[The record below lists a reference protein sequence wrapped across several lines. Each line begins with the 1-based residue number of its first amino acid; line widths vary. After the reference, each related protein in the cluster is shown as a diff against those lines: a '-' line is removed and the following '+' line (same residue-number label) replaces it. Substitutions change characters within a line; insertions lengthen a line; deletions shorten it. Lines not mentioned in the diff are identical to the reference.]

1 MNILKGV
8 AFFIGLFVL
17 SRLIPH
23 APNFTPII
31 ASVIFLPF
39 IIKSKLGLG
48 LPIAVMLI
56 SDLIIGF
63 HSAMFWVYGAF
74 ILIGLMSYI
83 FYRPSFSRVLSLAI
97 ISPTIF
103 FLITNFGVWI
113 GSSLYELNLTGL
125 LTAYTFALPFFANS
139 LFASVLFSLSFFS
152 IFKFVNRRDPVVS

>member
-1 MNILKGV
+1 MNIFKGV
-8 AFFIGLFVL
+8 VFFIGLFVL

-39 IIKSKLGLG
+39 IIKSKFGLG
-48 LPIAVMLI
+48 LPILVMLI

-74 ILIGLMSYI
+74 ILIGLMAYI

-97 ISPTIF
+97 IMDANKYFYILLIVVILQLFYQIRTFKKDNPTSCLKVF
-103 FLITNFGVWI
+103 KSNNYVGLVVFLCMG
-113 GSSLYELNLTGL
+113 
-125 LTAYTFALPFFANS
+125 TF
-139 LFASVLFSLSFFS
+139 SFL
-152 IFKFVNRRDPVVS
+152 